1 MMDEVVG
8 IFMIPNTTQVD
19 DDERVLNDVTEMNL
33 QGGNDEIDEIDVQM
47 ILVVLWNIMPDE
59 EEELHCMRMFLRVVD
74 DYEVEGI
81 DLWLI
86 IVTDT
91 KLLLQLQQQIID
103 DEVDDEY
110 TVLLILLDVQVVN
123 E

>member
-1 MMDEVVG
+1 M
-8 IFMIPNTTQVD
+8 QVD
-19 DDERVLNDVTEMNL
+19 DEEQQLLDAIETLLSVET
-33 QGGNDEIDEIDVQM
+33 DEIDEIDVQT
-47 ILVVLWNIMPDE
+47 ILVVLLSTMLDDEVEPPMIM
-59 EEELHCMRMFLRVVD
+59 VVQAVD
-74 DYEVEGI
+74 DYEDEGI